1 MRQMVAAEKTIP
13 TETTDEEATVCGE
26 CFGTGV
32 VSYWNEIAYFEDR
45 RACARCE
52 AGRRVDTKIAD
63 IVKRARLEERLAG
76 R

>member
-1 MRQMVAAEKTIP
+1 MVAAEKTIR
-13 TETTDEEATVCGE
+13 TETPDDEATVCRA

-32 VSYWNEIAYFEDR
+32 VSHWNEIAYFEVR

-52 AGRRVDTKIAD
+52 AGCRVEAKIAD

>member
-1 MRQMVAAEKTIP
+1 MVAAEKTIR
-13 TETTDEEATVCGE
+13 TETTDEEAAACRA

-52 AGRRVDTKIAD
+52 AGCRVEAKIAD
-63 IVKRARLEERLAG
+63 IVKRARLEERLSG